1 MTDDKE
7 AKANQT
13 AHGLI
18 QRYIGPDHKV
28 IDMKAFFAALVQA
41 LRNEGRKWG
50 HCCSVLKK
58 SHLVHICNTWCIS
71 LPYTAGP
78 SFRGTRRSPA
88 PAHPPLSVGLL
99 CDHSLTNPNA
109 HGGPGDGERR
119 LGAGGKRRCGLV

>member
-50 HCCSVLKK
+50 PL
-58 SHLVHICNTWCIS
+58 L
-71 LPYTAGP
+71 
-78 SFRGTRRSPA
+78 FRVEKVSPGTYLQ
-88 PAHPPLSVGLL
+88 HVVYFPPLHRRPLVS
-99 CDHSLTNPNA
+99 
-109 HGGPGDGERR
+109 GD
-119 LGAGGKRRCGLV
+119 